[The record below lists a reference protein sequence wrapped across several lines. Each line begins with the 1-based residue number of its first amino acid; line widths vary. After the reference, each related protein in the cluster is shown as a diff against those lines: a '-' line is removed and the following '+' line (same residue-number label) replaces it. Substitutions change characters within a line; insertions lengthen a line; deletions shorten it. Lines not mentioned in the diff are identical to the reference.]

1 MSERVV
7 IVGGGI
13 SGLTAAYRLKEA
25 GFEVTLLER
34 EDTVG
39 GKARSSSMNGI
50 TFDWG
55 PNGFLSNAPDTLQL
69 MRDLGLED
77 ELQPASDAAK
87 HRFVWRGKLEKLPG
101 TPPAAIKTALLTPL
115 EKLRALREWFIPALR
130 EPRPESVY
138 DFAARRFGRAVA
150 DRFILPMVS
159 GITAGDARTTSLE
172 ALFPRMRAMEQ
183 SKGSLLRALVDGQR
197 MARKSGKPPV
207 PARLTS
213 FKRGG
218 IQRLSDRLRE
228 VLGPSVRCGV
238 SAIKLEQFNGRYRLD
253 TSAGWLEADAV
264 ILGTPA
270 FVSAGLLEG
279 LRPELSNELREIP
292 YASVRVFGLAYKPED
307 VPANL
312 DGFGFLAAR
321 GQGLRILG
329 CLYTSTLFPTQTA
342 NDLVYVR
349 VIAGGSLDPDFAH
362 LCDDDAWAVVQR
374 DLETSLGILGQPVVR
389 QHARWDNGIP
399 QYDLDHPA
407 RLARIDAKLE
417 GLPSVFLIGNAYRG
431 VGVNDCIREAT
442 RVATRISNQPAR
454 EPSLVGR

>member
-1 MSERVV
+1 MNTRVV

-39 GKARSSSMNGI
+39 GKARSSSADGI

-55 PNGFLSNAPDTLQL
+55 PNGFLSNAPETLQL
-69 MRDLGLED
+69 MRDLELED
-77 ELQPASDAAK
+77 ELEPASDAVK
-87 HRFVWRGKLEKLPG
+87 HRFVWRGKLQELPG
-101 TPPAAIKTALLTPL
+101 TPPAAIRTALLTPL
-115 EKLRALREWFIPALR
+115 EKLRALLEWFVPALR

-138 DFAARRFGRAVA
+138 DFAARRFGQAVA
-150 DRFILPMVS
+150 DRFIGPMVS
-159 GITAGDARTTSLE
+159 GITAGDARTTSLD

-183 SKGSLLRALVDGQR
+183 SKSSLLRALIDGQR
-197 MARKSGKPPV
+197 QVRKSGKPPT
-207 PARLTS
+207 PARLTG

-238 SAIKLEQFNGRYRLD
+238 TAIKLEQFNGRYRLD
-253 TSAGWLEADAV
+253 TSAGVLEADVV

-270 FVSAGLLEG
+270 FVSANLLET
-279 LRPELSNELREIP
+279 LRPELATELRDIP
-292 YASVRVFGLAYKPED
+292 YASVRVFGLAYKPQD

-312 DGFGFLAAR
+312 DGFGFLSAK
-321 GQGLRILG
+321 GHGLRILG

-342 NDLVYVR
+342 NDLVYLR

-362 LCDDDAWAVVQR
+362 LNDDDAWAVVGR
-374 DLETSLGILGQPVVR
+374 DLETSLGVLAQPVFR

-407 RLARIDAKLE
+407 RLARIDAELE
-417 GLPSVFLIGNAYRG
+417 GLPGVFLIGNAYRG

-442 RVATRISNQPAR
+442 RVAIRISNQPAR
-454 EPSLVGR
+454 EASLVGR

>member
-1 MSERVV
+1 MSTRVV
-7 IVGGGI
+7 IVGGGL

-77 ELQPASDAAK
+77 ELQSASDAAK

-101 TPPAAIKTALLTPL
+101 TPPAAIKTPLLTPL
-115 EKLRALREWFIPALR
+115 EKLRALREWFVPALR

-150 DRFILPMVS
+150 DRFMLPMVS
-159 GITAGDARTTSLE
+159 GITAGDARTTSLD

-183 SKGSLLRALVDGQR
+183 SKGSLLRALIDGQR
-197 MARKSGKPPV
+197 SLRKSGKPPT

-238 SAIKLEQFNGRYRLD
+238 SAIKLEQFNGRYRLE
-253 TSAGWLEADAV
+253 TSAGSLEADVV

-279 LRPELSNELREIP
+279 LHPELSTELRGIP
-292 YASVRVFGLAYKPED
+292 YASVRVFGLAYKRQD

-312 DGFGFLAAR
+312 DGFGFLSAK

-329 CLYTSTLFPTQTA
+329 CLYTSTLFPTQTT
-342 NDLVYVR
+342 NDLVYLR

-362 LCDDDAWAVVQR
+362 LSGDDAWAVVGR
-374 DLETSLGILGQPVVR
+374 DLETSLGILEKPVSR

-399 QYDLDHPA
+399 QYDLDHPS

-417 GLPSVFLIGNAYRG
+417 GLPGVFLIGNAYRG

-454 EPSLVGR
+454 EPSLALR